1 MKKFILFFAIAILA
15 FSCTKDEE
23 VTGID
28 RFIGTYDGVIT
39 DYTCASPQAIDKF
52 YDAKLVTTKIDSKKF
67 NGTFTDSK
75 NVKLLD
81 FQAYFETE
89 TSDTFHLI
97 NFTLNGSTYFAN
109 GFKENNKLNIQFGK
123 LDCPAPN
130 GSYRLIKEFIEK

>member
-1 MKKFILFFAIAILA
+1 M
-15 FSCTKDEE
+15 
-23 VTGID
+23 
-28 RFIGTYDGVIT
+28 
-39 DYTCASPQAIDKF
+39 
-52 YDAKLVTTKIDSKKF
+52 VTTKIDSKKF
-67 NGTFTDSK
+67 NGTFTDNK